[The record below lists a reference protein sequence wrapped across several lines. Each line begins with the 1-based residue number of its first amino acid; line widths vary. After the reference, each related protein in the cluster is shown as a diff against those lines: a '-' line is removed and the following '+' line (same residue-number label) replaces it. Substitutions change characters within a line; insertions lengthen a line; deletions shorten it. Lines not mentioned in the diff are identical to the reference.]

1 MTEEK
6 LVRGIG
12 RWDLTAIAINTIIG
26 TGIFILPARTFGL
39 MGSYSLLAFVACA
52 VIVGLIVLCFCEV
65 SSRYNT
71 TGGMYLY
78 AKNAF
83 GPEIGFQTGWLY
95 WVVRVATFATNCNA
109 MLLYIAFFVKGA
121 NEGIAKVLIV
131 TGVVIAITLINL
143 RGVRET
149 ALATNIFTVGKII
162 PLLIFV
168 TVGLFFIE
176 PANFNFD
183 VVPAASDFSAAVLV
197 LIYAYAGFEAAVIP
211 AGEIKDPERNV
222 PFALVAALLFCA
234 VLFLLVQVVT
244 IGTSPGLADSKTP
257 VADAAGGFLG
267 TFGGGFIALGA
278 FISVLG
284 NLNGGF
290 LATTRIPFAMA
301 EQRDLPE
308 VFGRTHDTYKTPY
321 VAILASASVI
331 LVLTVYSS
339 FLSALTI
346 ATVTRLLVYAS
357 TCLSLPVFRERK
369 DVPRARY
376 TAPFGILAA
385 VLSLALIGWL
395 LSNVDYSREGLPIVG
410 ALIVGSLIYY
420 SYSLFRKKRNITT
433 EDNRDAE
440 D

>member
-1 MTEEK
+1 MSEEK

-78 AKNAF
+78 ARRAF

-109 MLLYIAFFVKGA
+109 MLLYIGFFVKGA
-121 NEGIAKVLIV
+121 NEGVTRVLIV
-131 TGVVIAITLINL
+131 TGTVVVITLINL

-149 ALATNIFTVGKII
+149 ALATNIFTVGKIV
-162 PLLIFV
+162 PLLVFV
-168 TVGLFFIE
+168 AIGLFYVE
-176 PANFNFD
+176 PGNFNFD
-183 VVPAASDFSAAVLV
+183 VVPATSDFSAAVLV

-211 AGEIKDPERNV
+211 AGEIKEPEKNV
-222 PFALVAALLFCA
+222 PFALVAALLLCA
-234 VLFLLVQVVT
+234 VLFFLIQVVA
-244 IGTSPGLADSKTP
+244 IGTLPGLADSKTP

-267 TFGGGFIALGA
+267 PLGGGFIALGA

-301 EQRDLPE
+301 EQRELPA
-308 VFGRTHDTYKTPY
+308 VFGRTHKTYKTPY
-321 VAILASASVI
+321 FAIITSAAVI

-339 FLSALTI
+339 FLTALTI

-357 TCLSLPVFRERK
+357 TCLALPVFRER
-369 DVPRARY
+369 DDIPRARY
-376 TAPFGILAA
+376 KAPLGILAT

-395 LSNVDYSREGLPIVG
+395 LSNVDFSREGLPIVG
-410 ALIVGSLIYY
+410 ALIAGSLIYY
-420 SYSLFRKKRNITT
+420 SYGIYRRMNG
-433 EDNRDAE
+433 DRAE
-440 D
+440 NGPDT